1 MTEGCG
7 ILTAMPISPT
17 AEGFRAAF
25 RRPSL
30 TFAEIAWRWI
40 FGGTA
45 TALFFFAL
53 FEYFG
58 TLPVTNTDLM
68 LLRTRH
74 PYLVAQ
80 ALAHIL
86 HGTLG
91 RVVISALLAA
101 MLLSVLWMVAATFGR
116 IATVRVLLEY
126 FRVRYRSMS
135 GPGVAES
142 GEKDV
147 ASNVSTNVFAAVLRL
162 NFLRVAVAVAALVG
176 FAGSGIVASFV
187 SPESHPRPVLAFLL
201 FVPLLALVCLAWWLL
216 NWMLSLAAL
225 FAVRDGCDA
234 VGAISSAIGFCR
246 EHRGA
251 VSAVTT
257 WGELGHLVILSIAST
272 AIAVPMGFAGLLPW
286 QVVVVGMT
294 LVALIYFAIV
304 DWLYMARLA
313 GYVCIAEVPD
323 ALLKPAVPAPIPPAP
338 TIRTTMDRDEL
349 ILSDVPSPAG
359 A

>member
-1 MTEGCG
+1 
-7 ILTAMPISPT
+7 MPISPT

-40 FGGTA
+40 FDGTA

-53 FEYFG
+53 FEYFS

-80 ALAHIL
+80 AFAHIL

-91 RVVISALLAA
+91 RVAISALLAA
-101 MLLSVLWMVAATFGR
+101 VLLSVLWMLAATFGR

-135 GPGVAES
+135 GPGIVES

-147 ASNVSTNVFAAVLRL
+147 ASNVSTNTFAAVLRL
-162 NFLRVAVAVAALVG
+162 NFLRVAVAVAALIG

-187 SPESHPRPVLAFLL
+187 SPQSHPRPGLAFLL

-216 NWMLSLAAL
+216 NWILSLAAL

-246 EHRGA
+246 EHRGS

-257 WGELGHLVILSIAST
+257 WSELGHLVVLSIAST

-286 QVVVVGMT
+286 QVVVAGMAV
-294 LVALIYFAIV
+294 VALIYFAIV

-323 ALLKPAVPAPIPPAP
+323 ALLKPAVPAPIPPVP